1 MFCFFN
7 GGTKVQVNLGGK
19 PGISRNTIDLNEPL
33 LEPLI
38 KHLGT
43 RVGVE
48 TISFN
53 IEAFFQMLQ
62 IPITRS

>member
-1 MFCFFN
+1 MD
-7 GGTKVQVNLGGK
+7 GTKVQVNTGGK
-19 PGISRNTIDLNEPL
+19 PGINRNTIDLNEPL

-48 TISFN
+48 TISFT

-62 IPITRS
+62 IPVTRA